1 MQESVADQETALDLI
16 EVSDSEPE
24 PEPDLNELPASI
36 DAEKQGLTEQEHVL
50 QNHREAQESISDD
63 LLQMA
68 QSLRQNQVMFSEA
81 ILKDTQLIEKTG
93 EALQINATKMK
104 SAGTRLR
111 EYTRKSSSMCWL
123 SVGAVLVAFVSF
135 FIMIG
140 IIKVT

>member
-1 MQESVADQETALDLI
+1 MQESVADQETALDLV
-16 EVSDSEPE
+16 EVSDSE
-24 PEPDLNELPASI
+24 PEPDLNELPPSI
-36 DAEKQGLTEQEHVL
+36 DVEKQGLTEQEHVL

-104 SAGTRLR
+104 SAGTRLS